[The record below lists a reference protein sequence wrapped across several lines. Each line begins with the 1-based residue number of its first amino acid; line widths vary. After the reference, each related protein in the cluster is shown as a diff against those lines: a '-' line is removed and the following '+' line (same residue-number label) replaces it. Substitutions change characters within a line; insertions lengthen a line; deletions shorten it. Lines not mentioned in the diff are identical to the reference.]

1 MKVKFGLVVLVLGFL
16 GWMAWS
22 VVTGI
27 SGLTKTET
35 EELTRYSKEG
45 TLCEFKVEYAVEVHT
60 LKHVMFLF
68 IPLGTD
74 HFYLV
79 ATEDSVEPLL
89 VKASPSWYE
98 KNFNSLG
105 LARGTVTIRGEV
117 REFYSQSKK
126 SIRTVNSKI
135 AELNVSVSEENYVD
149 CDYRTTYILRLLTS
163 VLLLSTAVVAVVTFM
178 RVGQMSKA
186 AASAAT
192 IYMIVAV
199 LASIGMNL
207 Y

>member
-1 MKVKFGLVVLVLGFL
+1 MKVKFGLMVLVLGFL

-45 TLCEFKVEYAVEVHT
+45 TLCEFEVEYAIEVHT
-60 LKHVMFLF
+60 LKHVIFLF

-79 ATEDSVEPLL
+79 GTEDSVEPLL
-89 VKASPSWYE
+89 VKESPSWYN
-98 KNFNSLG
+98 KNFDSEG
-105 LARGTVTIRGEV
+105 KARGSVTIYGEV
-117 REFYSQSKK
+117 REFYSQSKR

-135 AELNVSVSEENYVD
+135 ADLNVSVSEENYVD
-149 CDYRTTYILRLLTS
+149 CDYRTTYILRLLTAAA
-163 VLLLSTAVVAVVTFM
+163 LLSAAVVAVVTFM
-178 RVGQMSKA
+178 RVGQLSKTA
-186 AASAAT
+186 ATAAT
-192 IYMIVAV
+192 IYMVVAV

>member
-27 SGLTKTET
+27 SGLTKTEI

-45 TLCEFKVEYAVEVHT
+45 TLCEFEVEYAIEVHT
-60 LKHVMFLF
+60 LKHVIFLF

-79 ATEDSVEPLL
+79 GTEDSVEPLL
-89 VKASPSWYE
+89 VKASPSWYN
-98 KNFNSLG
+98 KNFDSEG
-105 LARGTVTIRGEV
+105 KARGTTKIYGEV
-117 REFYSQSKK
+117 REFYSQSKR
-126 SIRTVNSKI
+126 SIRAVNSKI

-149 CDYRTTYILRLLTS
+149 CDYQTTYILRLLTAA
-163 VLLLSTAVVAVVTFM
+163 LLSAAVVAVVTFM
-178 RVGQMSKA
+178 RVGQLSKT
-186 AASAAT
+186 AAT
-192 IYMIVAV
+192 AAVIYMIVAV